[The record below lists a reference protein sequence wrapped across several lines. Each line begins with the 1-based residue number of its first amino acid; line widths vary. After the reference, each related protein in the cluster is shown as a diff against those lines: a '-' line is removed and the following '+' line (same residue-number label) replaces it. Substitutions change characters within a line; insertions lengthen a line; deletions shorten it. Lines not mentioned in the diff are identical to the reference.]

1 MQSVV
6 DSMDSPIANL
16 SGASAGGPNVKSEVA
31 VQTVQKSWTL
41 LAYGGLALPLCLAG
55 IPILNYLPAFYAKEL
70 HLSTGLVGVVF
81 LVARLWDGV
90 SDVLVGWLSDRSM
103 SRWGRRKPWVIAGAP
118 FLMVSTWFLCNPPQ
132 GAGLVYLCV
141 WAALF
146 YTAWTAIYIPYL
158 SWGTELATDY
168 VERSRVTS
176 FRETFSMLG
185 ALFFASAPLILLAAD
200 APLRQV
206 LFLISVIVLCTVP
219 LTILPLSICVPDPA
233 PVRRMQTRLLK
244 ELAGLAKDRVFI
256 RFAVARLFWAI
267 EEGVSNSLLVF
278 SFGVGLQLPN
288 IFFWAIFV
296 LYIATLCTV
305 PLTLR
310 LAKRVEKHRLLAG
323 GVTIQALVYGAV
335 LFAPMGNSLMVT
347 ALWIAIGIANT
358 AMLTLPSSMLA
369 DIVDHGEV
377 RNGERHSGAYV
388 AVDNLVFKLGM
399 ALGVGLSFGLLAL
412 VHYDPGAAHHSAA
425 DVRNIRLLGFA
436 LPCLLSAPAIILY
449 LTHPITRKI
458 QRQLREQI
466 NSRHSI
472 SCTS

>member
-90 SDVLVGWLSDRSM
+90 SDVLVGWFSDRSM
-103 SRWGRRKPWVIAGAP
+103 SRWGRRKPWAIAGAP

-185 ALFFASAPLILLAAD
+185 AL
-200 APLRQV
+200 
-206 LFLISVIVLCTVP
+206 
-219 LTILPLSICVPDPA
+219 
-233 PVRRMQTRLLK
+233 
-244 ELAGLAKDRVFI
+244 
-256 RFAVARLFWAI
+256 
-267 EEGVSNSLLVF
+267 
-278 SFGVGLQLPN
+278 
-288 IFFWAIFV
+288 
-296 LYIATLCTV
+296 
-305 PLTLR
+305 
-310 LAKRVEKHRLLAG
+310 
-323 GVTIQALVYGAV
+323 
-335 LFAPMGNSLMVT
+335 
-347 ALWIAIGIANT
+347 
-358 AMLTLPSSMLA
+358 
-369 DIVDHGEV
+369 
-377 RNGERHSGAYV
+377 
-388 AVDNLVFKLGM
+388 
-399 ALGVGLSFGLLAL
+399 
-412 VHYDPGAAHHSAA
+412 
-425 DVRNIRLLGFA
+425 
-436 LPCLLSAPAIILY
+436 
-449 LTHPITRKI
+449 
-458 QRQLREQI
+458 
-466 NSRHSI
+466 
-472 SCTS
+472 